1 MGTRGW
7 GLSMRRRRGRFSM
20 ILLGDAAGRG
30 EMANDDVG
38 RFGWTNATYLY
49 GLSLMSLHARR
60 ALGVHAP
67 YEAYAEAKK
76 RATEVK

>member
-1 MGTRGW
+1 
-7 GLSMRRRRGRFSM
+7 
-20 ILLGDAAGRG
+20 
-30 EMANDDVG
+30 MANDDVG

-49 GLSLMSLHARR
+49 GLSLMSLHAKR